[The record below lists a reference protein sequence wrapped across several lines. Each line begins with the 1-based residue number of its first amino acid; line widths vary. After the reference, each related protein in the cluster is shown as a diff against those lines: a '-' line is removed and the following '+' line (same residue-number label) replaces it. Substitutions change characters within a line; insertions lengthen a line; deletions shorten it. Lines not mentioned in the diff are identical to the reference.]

1 MITLIWIGLG
11 SALGGVARY
20 LVALEMESRLGHA
33 IWGTLTV
40 NVAGSFL
47 IGLLAGL
54 SEPTSKLML
63 PEPTRHFFMIGI
75 MGGFT
80 TFSTFSLQTVHLL
93 RDGELTTAGANI
105 LLSVLVCVTGAWLG
119 FAAAS
124 KLAS

>member
-1 MITLIWIGLG
+1 MLTLLWIGLG
-11 SALGGVARY
+11 SALGGVARHV
-20 LVALEMESRLGHA
+20 VALEMESRLGHA

-40 NVAGSFL
+40 NVVGSFL

-54 SEPTSKLML
+54 AEPSSRVIL

-93 RDGELTTAGANI
+93 RDGELFTAGTNI
-105 LLSVLVCVTGAWLG
+105 LLSVVICVIGAWLG
-119 FAAAS
+119 FAVAHRLAA
-124 KLAS
+124 